1 MRARLWLAT
10 LVAAVA
16 LAAFFAGIYVH
27 RSQTFPYG
35 LIRSAYVAL
44 TGSSS
49 GDAVPVGDAVATT
62 FNVER
67 PSLSTVC
74 DNYTKS
80 SLYADLLVFACSPSG
95 VMLAEGLEGRA
106 FDQPVDLFA
115 YPGGGV
121 GVVERDGVIVLHTPK
136 EPPHLMLD
144 ISDRTDCCEGEQGM
158 LSAAL
163 DPSFDEFPFLYVYYH
178 TNPVPDG
185 YQALGRLARFPVV
198 DGQASSDQEVVILDL
213 PQPDMNHNGG
223 AVRFGPD
230 NMLHLGLGD
239 SRQSE
244 DAQRLDTL
252 RGKIIRID
260 IRDASEQESYRV
272 PEDNPLRSRQDAR
285 PEIFAWGL
293 RNPWR
298 MAFDAQGRLLVGDVG
313 WRHQEE
319 VSLVTKGANLGWP
332 LFEGS
337 KCLHG
342 RARCADSAN
351 AVFPLVSYG
360 REQGCAVIG
369 GATVQWMDD
378 AYVFGDL
385 CSRKIWALAQSEG
398 GYSTQELAVSP
409 RPILSIVEG
418 EPGKIYVLTLN
429 GPILLLQ
436 ERVLASP

>member
-1 MRARLWLAT
+1 MSARLWLPM
-10 LVAAVA
+10 LIAAVA

-27 RSQTFPYG
+27 RSQAFPYG
-35 LIRSAYVAL
+35 LIRSAYIAL

-49 GDAVPVGDAVATT
+49 EDGAPAQDAVSTT
-62 FNVER
+62 FSVER
-67 PSLSTVC
+67 PSLAVVC
-74 DNYTKS
+74 DNYTQT
-80 SLYADLLVFACSPSG
+80 SLYADLLVYACAPSG
-95 VMLAEGLEGRA
+95 VGLTEGLEGRS

-115 YPGGGV
+115 WPGGGV
-121 GVVERDGVIVLHTPK
+121 GVVDRGGSITLHAPK
-136 EPPHLMLD
+136 EPPRLLLD
-144 ISDRTDCCEGEQGM
+144 ISARTDCCEGEQGM
-158 LSAAL
+158 LSASL
-163 DPSFDEFPFLYVYYH
+163 DPDFDEFPFLYVYYH
-178 TNPVPDG
+178 VNPVPDG
-185 YQALGRLARFPVV
+185 YKALGRLSRFPVV
-198 DGQASSDQEVVILDL
+198 DGRASPDQEVAILEL
-213 PQPDMNHNGG
+213 PQPDANHNGG

-230 NMLHLGLGD
+230 GMLHLGLGD
-239 SRQSE
+239 SRRSE

-260 IRDASEQESYRV
+260 VRNASQEQPYRA
-272 PEDNPLRSRQDAR
+272 PEDNPLFGREDAR

-298 MAFDAQGRLLVGDVG
+298 MAFDPQGRLLVADVG

-319 VSLVTKGANLGWP
+319 VSLATSGANLGWP
-332 LFEGS
+332 LFEGT

-342 RARCADSAN
+342 RARCADSAD

-385 CSRKIWALAQSEG
+385 CSRKIWALARSDG
-398 GYSTQELAVSP
+398 GYSMQELAVSP
-409 RPILSIVEG
+409 RPILSIAEG

-436 ERVLASP
+436 AASP